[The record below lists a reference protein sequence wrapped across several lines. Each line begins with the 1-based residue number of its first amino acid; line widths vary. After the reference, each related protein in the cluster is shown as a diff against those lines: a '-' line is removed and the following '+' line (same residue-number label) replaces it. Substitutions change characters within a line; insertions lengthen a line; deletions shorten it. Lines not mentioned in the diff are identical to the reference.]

1 MGGQKRREHHPLIS
15 VDTPPQTSEVE
26 SNLAKSCTHMLE
38 KVLGQVRW
46 EKRNKIIHQ
55 R

>member
-1 MGGQKRREHHPLIS
+1 MKEALEGSKKERAPPLKS

-26 SNLAKSCTHMLE
+26 SNLKLHVGE
-38 KVLGQVRW
+38 GLGQVRW
-46 EKRNKIIHQ
+46 EKRGS